1 MVVSFNDSDIRK
13 NLYKMLELVDCIQP
27 NQDNKTTDKEKV
39 LLIEFLLLDSKQF
52 GIYRFS
58 RRAREQVITQA
69 KEDINWELSKR
80 NISNKV
86 LASLD
91 KGLLY
96 KEGDG
101 EIYFKPWLLKVAS
114 DIQEAH
120 KGTSKYEIKFRFS
133 NGTQEHK

>member
-1 MVVSFNDSDIRK
+1 MVVNFNDSDIRK

-27 NQDNKTTDKEKV
+27 SQVNKTTDKEKQ
-39 LLIEFLLLDSKQF
+39 LLIEFLLLDPKQF

-69 KEDINWELSKR
+69 MEDTGWKLTKR

-86 LASLD
+86 FAALE

-96 KEGDG
+96 KESDG
-101 EIYFKPWLLKVAS
+101 EIYFKTWLLKVAS
-114 DIQEAH
+114 DIRDAYDS
-120 KGTSKYEIKFRFS
+120 KGKYEIKFRFS
-133 NGTQEHK
+133 NGS